1 MVGELG
7 GGGLIDIINGVVWGG
22 EEFQGEMIEACSD
35 FGKKRF
41 EY

>member
-7 GGGLIDIINGVVWGG
+7 GGGLIDIINGVVGGG
-22 EEFQGEMIEACSD
+22 EEFQDEIIEACSD